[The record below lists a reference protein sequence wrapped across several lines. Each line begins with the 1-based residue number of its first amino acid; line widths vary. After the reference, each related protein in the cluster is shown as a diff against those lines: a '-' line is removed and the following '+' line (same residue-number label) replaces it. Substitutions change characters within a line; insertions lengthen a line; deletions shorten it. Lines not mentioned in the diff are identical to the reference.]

1 METSADYSE
10 DCCSF
15 ETIVKG
21 VMFYPG
27 VKKLNPA
34 VLSSVLSRVKFV
46 RDKGNLVHKKAVF
59 VKSIS
64 GDEILGHLTRPVT
77 EAASV
82 ILEIA
87 GAEMLG

>member
-1 METSADYSE
+1 MATSADYSE
-10 DCCSF
+10 GCCSF

-27 VKKLNPA
+27 IKKLNPA
-34 VLSSVLSRVKFV
+34 VLSRVKFV

-59 VKSIS
+59 VKFIS
-64 GDEILGHLTRPVT
+64 GDEILGHLTRPVA
-77 EAASV
+77 EAASA